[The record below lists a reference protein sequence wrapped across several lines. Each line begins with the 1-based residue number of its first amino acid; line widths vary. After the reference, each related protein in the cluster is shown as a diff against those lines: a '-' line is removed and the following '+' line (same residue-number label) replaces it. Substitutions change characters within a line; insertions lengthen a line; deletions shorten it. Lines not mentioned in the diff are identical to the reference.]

1 MPDQHPAGFAG
12 YLASGR
18 VVSPPSL
25 VIHLPSIGFGMGALI
40 DWFPYDLPAGRY
52 RLMIRRIGG
61 ARARGT
67 YDLSI
72 SGVSSS

>member
-1 MPDQHPAGFAG
+1 
-12 YLASGR
+12 
-18 VVSPPSL
+18 
-25 VIHLPSIGFGMGALI
+25 MGALI